1 MRFKRLLS
9 VLLALALCICAP
21 ALAAYD
27 MPYYIGVD
35 LTNQI
40 VTVYSTADNSIVRQM
55 LCSTGMNDSTPD
67 GTFHLT
73 PKGRLSERGEWT
85 WLAQY
90 QCWVKFATRIYLG
103 YMFHSL
109 PFSEKDEGTMIEESA
124 REFGMP
130 TSHGCIRL
138 RVDDARF
145 IAKECLQGTR
155 VEIYRNETK
164 EEELRQLLLISS
176 YVRDEGMSYS
186 EFLGYSENALA
197 RDSVGTQVSDLQSR
211 LTDLGYYEGAIEGRY
226 DNDTIAAV
234 KRLQKDLGLAQ
245 NGIAS
250 EELLEVIYSENAP
263 VSAGQTTLSEGR
275 SGPVVLRL
283 QRALKTFGLYEGE
296 LDSVYDLDVSEA
308 VRLFQGACGYP
319 VDGVASPEVQQAAYY
334 LLAQL
339 EDTFGADAVPAAE
352 RVSEEIQMARL
363 NSRAN
368 IIVRAEPNTDS
379 QNLGKLRDGDSVM
392 LGETQGDWAQISV
405 GSAQGYVM
413 KKYLEPY
420 AQENVIL
427 RFSGANGE
435 RFQIGHSSE
444 EYAAGAVSVADE
456 FAPKFASGDFSTAK
470 VERVEYAT
478 VETGSDEV
486 KLNLRAEPSP
496 EAAILIEVPNG
507 TSLRVLERNDGW
519 TKVGF
524 DALIG
529 YLNDEY
535 LQFREGSADEVES
548 TELPKESAVDQLEME
563 PGEAIQAVV
572 VCTGEDES
580 APVFGAG
587 SADAELLGNLPVGTP
602 VEVVQLGERDDW
614 VRIRCEGREG
624 YMLEDN
630 LQFQL
635 M

>member
-145 IAKECLQGTR
+145 IAKECLQGTS

-250 EELLEVIYSENAP
+250 EELLEVIYSESAP

-308 VRLFQGACGYP
+308 VRLF
-319 VDGVASPEVQQAAYY
+319 
-334 LLAQL
+334 L
-339 EDTFGADAVPAAE
+339 
-352 RVSEEIQMARL
+352 
-363 NSRAN
+363 SR
-368 IIVRAEPNTDS
+368 R
-379 QNLGKLRDGDSVM
+379 
-392 LGETQGDWAQISV
+392 
-405 GSAQGYVM
+405 
-413 KKYLEPY
+413 
-420 AQENVIL
+420 
-427 RFSGANGE
+427 
-435 RFQIGHSSE
+435 
-444 EYAAGAVSVADE
+444 
-456 FAPKFASGDFSTAK
+456 
-470 VERVEYAT
+470 
-478 VETGSDEV
+478 
-486 KLNLRAEPSP
+486 
-496 EAAILIEVPNG
+496 
-507 TSLRVLERNDGW
+507 
-519 TKVGF
+519 
-524 DALIG
+524 
-529 YLNDEY
+529 
-535 LQFREGSADEVES
+535 
-548 TELPKESAVDQLEME
+548 
-563 PGEAIQAVV
+563 
-572 VCTGEDES
+572 
-580 APVFGAG
+580 
-587 SADAELLGNLPVGTP
+587 
-602 VEVVQLGERDDW
+602 
-614 VRIRCEGREG
+614 
-624 YMLEDN
+624 
-630 LQFQL
+630 
-635 M
+635 